1 MVPIDGGPL
10 ALPAASR
17 GSTEQHEHRSL
28 DPSCRVC
35 TGRGRH
41 RRGTG
46 AAGRPGLV
54 WAEAATWIHD
64 LGRWWQGVPG
74 HLEKDLVQTRFVM
87 PWAGCSLAAGFHF
100 SSCLCSL
107 QTGSPRV
114 SSQAPS
120 KLQGGCGMML
130 SREPQAKFLC
140 PFQICPKTRRSL

>member
-46 AAGRPGLV
+46 AAGTGVGL
-54 WAEAATWIHD
+54 
-64 LGRWWQGVPG
+64 
-74 HLEKDLVQTRFVM
+74 
-87 PWAGCSLAAGFHF
+87 
-100 SSCLCSL
+100 SSNMDS
-107 QTGSPRV
+107 
-114 SSQAPS
+114 
-120 KLQGGCGMML
+120 
-130 SREPQAKFLC
+130 
-140 PFQICPKTRRSL
+140 